1 MKSVNLKVMGIN
13 SKIIPTFKINNEI
26 VKFKKNE
33 FDSYET
39 TYQTDKDEIE
49 LTISR
54 NLELAS
60 KLWWLY
66 ALISFIVS
74 IFGIFEPPYDKKNI
88 VIDCKFKI
96 KLNEFNE
103 IKLTFNSLATN
114 GRALEINTLN
124 EYEEIKN
131 EYFVDK
137 KLKMR
142 WIFLLIFKLLIWIVL
157 IIVAI
162 YLIINKI

>member
-49 LTISR
+49 LTVSR

-60 KLWWLY
+60 KFWWLY

-103 IKLTFNSLATN
+103 IKLTFNSLTTN
-114 GRALEINTLN
+114 GKAVEINTLN

-131 EYFVDK
+131 EFYVDK
-137 KLKMR
+137 KLKIR
-142 WIFLLIFKLLIWIVL
+142 WILLLVSKILIWIAL
-157 IIVAI
+157 IIVI
-162 YLIINKI
+162 VFLVKNKI